1 MKKVVLSLV
10 IGGLSISGDCFAA
23 GNSFEEGSKRSSN
36 TSLQQVNGTW
46 SKVKVNTKKVLGNKK
61 FQVAAVGTAAV
72 IGAAVAAYYYSPSF
86 AGLVN
91 SNAKII
97 TNYGSNASKV
107 IKSYGSNAYAV
118 IKNYGSNAS
127 KMIENYRSN
136 AYAVIKNYKSNVAES
151 IKSFLEIKPASTTWG
166 NMLNSAKSFLGGKPA
181 PIPALAPAPAP
192 VPRVFIR
199 NYILM

>member
-1 MKKVVLSLV
+1 MKKVILSLV
-10 IGGLSISGDCFAA
+10 IGGLSISGNCFAA

-61 FQVAAVGTAAV
+61 FQVAAIGT
-72 IGAAVAAYYYSPSF
+72 AVAAYYYSPSF

-127 KMIENYRSN
+127 KMIENYKSN
-136 AYAVIKNYKSNVAES
+136 AYAVIKNYKSNVAKS
-151 IKSFLEIKPASTTWG
+151 IKSFLEIEP
-166 NMLNSAKSFLGGKPA
+166 
-181 PIPALAPAPAP
+181 APAPAP
-192 VPRVFIR
+192 TMWDYWNSISSWGATAAGVVNAIMYTRTLFLAMAGI
-199 NYILM
+199 